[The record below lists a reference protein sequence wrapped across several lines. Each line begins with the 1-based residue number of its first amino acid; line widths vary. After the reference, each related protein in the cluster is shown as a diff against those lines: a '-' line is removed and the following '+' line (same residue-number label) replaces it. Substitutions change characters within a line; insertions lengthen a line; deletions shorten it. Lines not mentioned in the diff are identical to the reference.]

1 MNIFYN
7 NDEVS
12 VCYKNACVHTRGR
25 AAKVITWVLVG
36 TAFCFGAA
44 IAIKSLK
51 K

>member
-1 MNIFYN
+1 MKNLYN

-25 AAKVITWVLVG
+25 AAKVITWVLAG
-36 TAFCFGAA
+36 TVLFFGA
-44 IAIKSLK
+44 ITVMKSLK